1 RILPGIIH
9 RPVCFIQRCCQLP
22 FLSLQLCNL
31 LRCFYERL
39 CFLPTLLS
47 QFVDR
52 FGLCIYATSTVSVAF
67 CFVGHNVASSNL
79 YLRLW
84 TFGVH
89 IYSFPFSLSIWFFK
103 SSNDSSSNISKTLP
117 QLSHLYADA

>member
-1 RILPGIIH
+1 
-9 RPVCFIQRCCQLP
+9 FIQRCCQLP

-31 LRCFYERL
+31 LRCFDERL
-39 CFLPTLLS
+39 CFLPTLFS

-52 FGLCIYATSTVSVAF
+52 FGLCIYATGTVSVAF

-84 TFGVH
+84 AL
-89 IYSFPFSLSIWFFK
+89 YCAYER
-103 SSNDSSSNISKTLP
+103 SNISLVLFIGKGNPIRVTPLCDGI
-117 QLSHLYADA
+117 QVYMS